1 MTSDEDDRWRQ
12 WVKKLNDP
20 DGDLL
25 EQASREGTYKL
36 VTFDTEVFEESP
48 PAPPSTAPRKPS
60 PARPKAQS
68 DRGRPARRKHS
79 TTKRV
84 GVRLTPGELAV
95 LEAARGDGYGE
106 FIREAIIHY
115 AKVLAEGSSPQQ
127 QRIERA
133 LEQYEAE
140 ALGEDT

>member
-36 VTFDTEVFEESP
+36 VTFDTEVFEETA
-48 PAPPSTAPRKPS
+48 APPTAAAPPKPS
-60 PARPKAQS
+60 PTGQKPQS

-115 AKVLAEGSSPQQ
+115 AKALAQGDTPDQ
-127 QRIERA
+127 QRIARA
-133 LEQYEAE
+133 LEPH
-140 ALGEDT
+140 LGRGGA